1 PGKNNRLSI
10 EANVREFMREINKLH
25 RIVGNGDL
33 IQIEKL
39 ESMNADEYYST
50 IDTFLQEHEEK
61 ESHEE
66 KRKSS

>member
-1 PGKNNRLSI
+1 
-10 EANVREFMREINKLH
+10 MREINKLH

-33 IQIEKL
+33 VQIEKL